1 MSDTDFNSNSE
12 DESDL
17 VVIDYNHVGDYNP
30 DQILPQSP
38 ETLQKIREWLAPTAY
53 DLPSGEF
60 RKHLATHMAG
70 TGSWI
75 TSDQTYETW
84 IKGTEDG
91 LLWIQGVPGSGKSV
105 VAASLIEQLR
115 HIEPNCV
122 VLFFFFR
129 QIIDANHKPQ
139 ALLRDWMHQ
148 ILDTS
153 PVLQH
158 KLAGYIE
165 QRRSMDQMGMDDLWS
180 DLRMA
185 FSASSSKIFCIV
197 DALDEMDQGYDTFI
211 TTLGRLGRWR
221 PEKVKVLMT
230 SRPVPKLEPPL
241 RVVAPKRLRLQA
253 DEVDRDIATFVYHS
267 LEKSSIPKDD
277 WHKVTSAVPG
287 RANGIFLYAKL
298 AMDAFLEDGAHLD
311 TVLSQLPEDLNV
323 LYTKLLEEHAK
334 RSTVSSETQRL
345 ILQSVTHA
353 RRPLRLLELAEMVL
367 QSSKEAAHGV
377 QTLKESKDL
386 VRAACG
392 PLLEI
397 LPYETVS
404 VIHHSFTEYLKGTTR
419 SNAEFHN
426 YPALEPG
433 ATHDELARACL
444 QYLLSGCLRS
454 VKLGSSPTKRFQ
466 WRRGLYDDTGSPE
479 ISKVTLKYPF
489 AKYAVNNW
497 AYHVRQ
503 SEAAEYDQQDSCAL
517 IATFLNNDVYKK
529 AWLELAWPDTYN
541 GALNVTNL
549 HIAGQVGLS
558 AYTRSLLATTDV
570 DPIDGQGK
578 SPL

>member
-1 MSDTDFNSNSE
+1 MSNTHSHSNTD

-17 VVIDYNHVGDYNP
+17 VVIDYNHVSDYNP
-30 DQILPQSP
+30 DQILPQRP
-38 ETLQKIREWLAPTAY
+38 EVLHQIREWLAPTAY

-84 IKGTEDG
+84 INGTEDG

-115 HIEPNCV
+115 QIEPNCI

-148 ILDTS
+148 LLDTS

-158 KLAGYIE
+158 KLAGYID
-165 QRRSMDQMGMDDLWS
+165 QRRSMDQMGMEDLWS

-185 FSASSSKIFCIV
+185 FSASSSKIFCIA
-197 DALDEMDQGYDTFI
+197 DALDEMDQGHDSFI

-241 RVVAPKRLRLQA
+241 RALAAKRLRLQA
-253 DEVDRDIATFVYHS
+253 NQVDQDIATFVYRS
-267 LEKSSIPKDD
+267 LEKSTIPQDAWD
-277 WHKVTSAVPG
+277 KVTNAVPG

-298 AMDAFLEDGAHLD
+298 AMDAFLEDGAQLD
-311 TVLSQLPEDLNV
+311 EVLSRLPEDLNV
-323 LYTKLLEEHAK
+323 LYTTLLEEHAR
-334 RSTVSSETQRL
+334 RSSISPQTQRL

-367 QSSKEAAHGV
+367 QTSRETEGGI

-397 LPYETVS
+397 LPDETVS

-419 SNAEFHN
+419 YNTEFHP

-433 ATHDELARACL
+433 TTHDELARACL

-454 VKLGSSPTKRFQ
+454 VKIEAGPSKSYQWRYAPYEETGSS
-466 WRRGLYDDTGSPE
+466 E
-479 ISKVTLKYPF
+479 ISRLVLKHPF
-489 AKYAVNNW
+489 ARYAVTNW

-503 SEAAEYDQQDSCAL
+503 SEAAGHDQQDSCAL
-517 IATFLNNDVYKK
+517 IATLLSNEVYKR
-529 AWLELAWPDTYN
+529 AWLELAWPDRYE
-541 GALNVTNL
+541 GSLNITQL
-549 HIAGQVGLS
+549 HIASQVGLL
-558 AYTRSLLATTDV
+558 AYTSSLLATTNV
-570 DPIDGQGK
+570 DAVDGQGK
-578 SPL
+578 TSL